1 VIAALAAF
9 VVGLVAAM
17 VVSVAER
24 GALAHPVL
32 ARTNYRGVTVPTAGG
47 ALAVF
52 AVIVIEGARTLL
64 SAFGIGPGL
73 AHQPDRFLIVV
84 ACVGFAFL
92 GLIDDL
98 LGDGEHGGFR
108 GHLRALT
115 QGRITTGVVKIVG
128 GGALAVGLVASAH
141 PSTSGVQLIVDALLV
156 ALAANLANL
165 FDRAPGRT
173 TKVALVVWIPIAL
186 IARGDDIGIATATVV
201 GAFAGLL
208 GDDLHERL
216 MLGDTGAYALGGVLG
231 LALVIEVSTAT
242 RAIVC
247 AVLVALT
254 VASEFFSLGRVIDR
268 VGPLRFFDR
277 LGRLDAES

>member
-1 VIAALAAF
+1 VIPALAVF

-17 VVSVAER
+17 VVSVEGR
-24 GALAHPVL
+24 GTLAHPAL
-32 ARTNYRGVTVPTAGG
+32 ARTNYRGVAVPTAGG
-47 ALAVF
+47 AFAVF
-52 AVIVIEGARTLL
+52 AVVVIEAARSLL
-64 SAFGIGPGL
+64 SAFGIGAGL
-73 AHQPDRFLIVV
+73 GHEPDRFLILA
-84 ACVGFAFL
+84 ACVGFAFV

-98 LGDGEHGGFR
+98 LGAGEHGGFR

-115 QGRITTGVVKIVG
+115 QGRITTGVVKILG
-128 GGALAVGLVASAH
+128 GGALAVALVAAAH
-141 PSTSGVQLIVDALLV
+141 PSTSGVQLIIDALLV

-165 FDRAPGRT
+165 LDRAPGRA
-173 TKVALVVWIPIAL
+173 TKFALVAWVPIAL
-186 IARGDDIGIATATVV
+186 IARGDDVGIATATVV

-231 LALVIEVSTAT
+231 LAVVLEVSTAT

-247 AVLVALT
+247 ALLIAVT
-254 VASEFFSLGRVIDR
+254 VGSEFFSFSRIIER

-277 LGRLDAES
+277 IGRLDAGS